1 MNDQDSINHEALKK
15 LLEENNRLL
24 QDNNKLLHDMRRREL
39 WGIFFKVI
47 WFILI
52 FIAPL
57 YIYLNFIE
65 PQMGALTDQIQFFQS
80 LKF

>member
-1 MNDQDSINHEALKK
+1 MNDQENNSHEGLKK
-15 LLEENNRLL
+15 FLEENNRLL
-24 QDNNKLLHDMRRREL
+24 QDNNKLLHGMRRREL

-47 WFILI
+47 WLILI
-52 FIAPL
+52 FVAPL